1 MELAVTCTLATAMQV
16 SQATAAAI
24 FMGDVATQLQTAP
37 DAKQAIQARHS
48 ATALTQSLLRHQR
61 PNLASLSHP
70 MERAVTSTHVRGT
83 QALWATAAVLST
95 VLAAILMHTAVLVV
109 RKDMELAFKLADLNE
124 T

>member
-24 FMGDVATQLQTAP
+24 FMGDVATQLQTVAP
-37 DAKQAIQARHS
+37 DAKQAIQAQDS

-83 QALWATAAVLST
+83 QAL
-95 VLAAILMHTAVLVV
+95 
-109 RKDMELAFKLADLNE
+109 
-124 T
+124 